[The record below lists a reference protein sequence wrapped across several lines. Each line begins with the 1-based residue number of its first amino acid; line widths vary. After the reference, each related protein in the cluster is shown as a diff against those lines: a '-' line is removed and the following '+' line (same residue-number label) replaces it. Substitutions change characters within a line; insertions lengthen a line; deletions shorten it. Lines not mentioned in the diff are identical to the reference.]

1 MAKPILRSNH
11 HLTVCCVL
19 GLFSL
24 LVLIQ
29 KGGAFEYEVGGANGW
44 TVPSNQNPVSYNQW
58 AEKNRFQIGDTLDFH
73 YPAQKDSVLQVT
85 KEDYDNCNTEKPV
98 KKSNDGHTAFKFEQ
112 SGAFYF
118 ISGVKDNCLKNEK
131 LVVVVM
137 ADRSGASSIV
147 MSFIASIAAF
157 LGSSLLLVF

>member
-1 MAKPILRSNH
+1 M
-11 HLTVCCVL
+11 HLVFYIT
-19 GLFSL
+19 
-24 LVLIQ
+24 
-29 KGGAFEYEVGGANGW
+29 
-44 TVPSNQNPVSYNQW
+44 
-58 AEKNRFQIGDTLDFH
+58 DFH